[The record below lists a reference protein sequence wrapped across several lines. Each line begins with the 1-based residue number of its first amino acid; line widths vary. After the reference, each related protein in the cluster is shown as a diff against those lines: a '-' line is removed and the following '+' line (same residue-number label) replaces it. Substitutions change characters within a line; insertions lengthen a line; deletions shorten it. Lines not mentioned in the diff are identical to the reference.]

1 VSHDESEGLPA
12 GREGTPP
19 LPGLRVLGA
28 VTSNSARSPSS
39 VPHDR
44 NTVAKGPVEPVV
56 VGKLASFYN
65 NAGHCATRI
74 SGAVARLDR
83 PRGSALDFLVR
94 WRETA
99 ACTSA

>member
-1 VSHDESEGLPA
+1 MGNDESEGLPA
-12 GREGTPP
+12 GRKGTPA
-19 LPGLRVLGA
+19 LPGPRVLIA
-28 VTSNSARSPSS
+28 VTSMPARNPSS
-39 VPHDR
+39 VPHDW